1 MFIFFHSIPLIAV
14 ACWCWMLSAYV
25 LPVSVRLWP
34 TWCAD
39 SWLRCPCLMLQCMY
53 LCYALLAWLFCAF
66 ESLLCLFLWP
76 TWCVDSLLR
85 CPCCCCSACASEN
98 EAMMNA
104 STQYISVRYISAC
117 LSFFGGLLF
126 NSYQKCGCTNGV
138 TDKKLA
144 WASFYF
150 FLLFVVI
157 YILFYETH
165 THFALYSILFFC
177 RDLYFGECIHQ
188 LFCTVCLFFYVNS
201 IHFCL

>member
-1 MFIFFHSIPLIAV
+1 MFDVAV
-14 ACWCWMLSAYV
+14 HVSLLCLAC
-25 LPVSVRLWP
+25 
-34 TWCAD
+34 
-39 SWLRCPCLMLQCMY
+39 
-53 LCYALLAWLFCAF
+53 LLAWLFCAF

-85 CPCCCCSACASEN
+85 YPCCCCSACASEN

-150 FLLFVVI
+150 FSFISSDLYFIFWDSYSLCPLF
-157 YILFYETH
+157 
-165 THFALYSILFFC
+165 HFFFC
-177 RDLYFGECIHQ
+177 RDLYFGECIHK
-188 LFCTVCLFFYVNS
+188 LFCTVCLFLCKQQTFFFLNMILDSVKA
-201 IHFCL
+201 